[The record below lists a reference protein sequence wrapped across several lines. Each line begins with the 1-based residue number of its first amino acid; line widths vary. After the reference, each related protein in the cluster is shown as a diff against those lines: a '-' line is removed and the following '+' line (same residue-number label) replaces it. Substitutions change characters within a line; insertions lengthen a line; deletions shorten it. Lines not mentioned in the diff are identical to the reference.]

1 MEALLPA
8 LKHALKQ
15 IKGDKREKHPRHTP
29 HAAAAPVDQW
39 ERSFRAASAG
49 SGGGCSCDPWTLMDT
64 CIHVHVDP
72 WTELGNQEST
82 PERKRVL
89 HTSYQHPCRCWSF
102 GFVDCNVYHVRN
114 AELLSDISPSLFH
127 ELYCDPNK
135 VQVQFLKSSTRFF
148 EGDSLFRL
156 HTCYAILVP
165 STLFLKETP
174 WFMMNSDNIPN
185 WNAHILIRHVNTVH
199 IYKKMDSPVLLF
211 STSRTTV
218 ECMPRLSSQNYE
230 KRFSQK
236 VQLNTNLCWAVHGL
250 NPITW
255 QSQLRGTTFYRSYY
269 QLPTC
274 YIAHLTNTI
283 QQNVHLINI
292 KLLHPFLAF
301 SKRCTRQLS
310 GKGGEKSTR

>member
-135 VQVQFLKSSTRFF
+135 VQVQFLKSSTPCF
-148 EGDSLFRL
+148 
-156 HTCYAILVP
+156 Y
-165 STLFLKETP
+165 KETP
-174 WFMMNSDNIPN
+174 CFDFIHVMPFWSHRLFFWRRLLDSWWIVITYQTET
-185 WNAHILIRHVNTVH
+185 HI
-199 IYKKMDSPVLLF
+199 S
-211 STSRTTV
+211 
-218 ECMPRLSSQNYE
+218 
-230 KRFSQK
+230 
-236 VQLNTNLCWAVHGL
+236 
-250 NPITW
+250 
-255 QSQLRGTTFYRSYY
+255 
-269 QLPTC
+269 
-274 YIAHLTNTI
+274 
-283 QQNVHLINI
+283 
-292 KLLHPFLAF
+292 
-301 SKRCTRQLS
+301 
-310 GKGGEKSTR
+310 